1 MKTKSMKILIVVML
15 VAVSALV
22 TGVTYAYWD
31 SLQTNDTIKL
41 SVGEGAVISIN
52 LDSNTADGKTLVPVG
67 AFIGENDV
75 DSVSFTYT
83 ASLSKASAQAADFSV
98 SVVEGSLKIGGIA
111 THADLINVSI
121 EVPETITNDAEFT
134 ITVTMN
140 KPGSETVR
148 DEVVNKE
155 VTFDIFVKAG

>member
-31 SLQTNDTIKL
+31 SLQTNDTIML

-121 EVPETITNDAEFT
+121 DVPETITDDAEFT

-140 KPGSETVR
+140 EPGSETVR
-148 DEVVNKE
+148 DEVVNKV